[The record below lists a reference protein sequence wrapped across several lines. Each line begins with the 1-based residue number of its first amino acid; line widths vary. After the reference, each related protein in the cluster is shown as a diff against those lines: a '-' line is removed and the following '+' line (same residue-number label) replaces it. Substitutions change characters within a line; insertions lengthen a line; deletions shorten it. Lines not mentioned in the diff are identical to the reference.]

1 MPDDPHAGVTAIPDT
16 ELGGDAGFMGPA
28 AKVSVNGVELA
39 YRQFGSGPDLLMI
52 TGDTAP
58 MSLWLPYVIK
68 PLAESF
74 RVTIFDNRGMG
85 YSTDD
90 PSKELSIERMAHDTA
105 GLIEALG
112 LVDATLVGWSMGAE
126 IAVTM
131 AALDIGADG
140 IGRIVSSGGDAG
152 SSHTIQPSAELLKA
166 LSDPDT
172 STQAGLELMFPQTDD
187 GKATMMRFLKGIGT
201 VPQETP
207 SEAVL
212 ARQEQ
217 AESGFLKVDRVWD
230 ALGKIDVPVLVTNGE
245 LDPGVPPDNA
255 RNLAERI
262 PGARL
267 SIFEGAGHGMMFQS
281 PDRFASEVKAF
292 YDQSRPAGA

>member
-1 MPDDPHAGVTAIPDT
+1 MPDDPPAGSTPIADT
-16 ELGGDAGFMGPA
+16 DLGGEAAFMGPI
-28 AKVSVNGVELA
+28 AKVPVNGVELA
-39 YRQFGSGPDLLMI
+39 YRQFGSGPDLLMV

-58 MSLWLPYVIK
+58 MSLWLPYVVK

-90 PSKELSIERMAHDTA
+90 PSEELSIELMARDTA
-105 GLIEALG
+105 GLCQALG
-112 LVDATLVGWSMGAE
+112 LIDVTLVGWSMGAE
-126 IAVTM
+126 IALTM

-152 SSHTIQPSAELLKA
+152 SSHTIQPSADLLKA

-172 STQAGLELMFPQTDD
+172 STQAGLELMFPRTDD
-187 GKATMMRFLKGIGT
+187 GKAAKMRFLEGMGT

-207 SEAVL
+207 SQEVL
-212 ARQEQ
+212 ARQGQ
-217 AESGFLKVDRVWD
+217 AESGFLKENRVWD
-230 ALGKIDVPVLVTNGE
+230 GLRQIDVPVLVTNGG
-245 LDPGVPPDNA
+245 LDSGVPPDNA
-255 RNLAERI
+255 RRLVERI

-267 SIFEGAGHGMMFQS
+267 SIFEGSGHGMMFQA
-281 PDRFASEVKAF
+281 PDRFAAEVKAF
-292 YDQSRPAGA
+292 YDDSRPAGS